1 MRKPFKCA
9 RSRNR
14 ICRCINKDFHSEAE
28 LLICDLFANQF
39 ESNPI
44 VLLTS
49 PQIKLIQSKTERS
62 CLDSVTTPSS
72 RPRPSG
78 ASLTHAINKK
88 RSNAGL
94 QFANSNELLNGTPEK
109 VRQDYLEKS
118 AIKSEPTNKWR
129 NDDQIGFSGNSRGR
143 SFPNTGRNLYSSS
156 GQEHHGL
163 KSLLEPIKT
172 HNAFGESW
180 REPLFIDS
188 LEDNVVFPK
197 YRRRDAS
204 WDTPIGISSKHR
216 KI

>member
-1 MRKPFKCA
+1 MF
-9 RSRNR
+9 
-14 ICRCINKDFHSEAE
+14 
-28 LLICDLFANQF
+28 LFLQLCFSIAVLAVTM
-39 ESNPI
+39 I
-44 VLLTS
+44 V
-49 PQIKLIQSKTERS
+49 
-62 CLDSVTTPSS
+62 V
-72 RPRPSG
+72 
-78 ASLTHAINKK
+78 ASAFRVITNLWTGQK

-180 REPLFIDS
+180 REPMFNDS
-188 LEDNVVFPK
+188 LEDNVIFPK
-197 YRRRDAS
+197 YRKRDAS
-204 WDTPIGISSKHR
+204 WDTPINPLKNSGLFDTYRGSEESAKREIHKSEEQ
-216 KI
+216 